1 MHIEKNFFDSIF
13 NTVMNVSGK
22 TKDND
27 KARMDLALYCRCKD
41 LELKSAANGKLL
53 KPKANY
59 TLTANQT
66 KFMGDSKRAVKN
78 KAKVEGSICASY
90 IHPET
95 TYFCSH
101 YFNNFMLSPHNI
113 RNQIAIENERRPPM
127 LSVFDQQGRPS
138 GKELIHWLTDDEKDS
153 AHVHVLI
160 NYAEVKPYLDAH
172 NVRQVYYVPYLAT
185 RRDKRGWCVAI
196 KTKPRGYIE
205 SDHVHDDLPYR
216 FDEMSHV
223 NKVIEIE
230 NIYGLQDLRDMSSGG
245 DDLSR
250 PSSHD
255 SSGKG
260 RIEKKKRYVVRLL
273 PPRDSLPSTTP
284 SPSSMSM
291 PVRPLDVAATP
302 SPPPTEARPFSSHVD
317 APGPSTVPAFTPSPS
332 SVDARG
338 PSPIPRSTPSP
349 SPAVANTPTNEDATN
364 LAMEDLPP

>member
-160 NYAEVKPYLDAH
+160 NYAEVKPYLDSFLQSQS
-172 NVRQVYYVPYLAT
+172 NVSTRNVHADFPTWFQEKVY
-185 RRDKRGWCVAI
+185 
-196 KTKPRGYIE
+196 
-205 SDHVHDDLPYR
+205 
-216 FDEMSHV
+216 
-223 NKVIEIE
+223 
-230 NIYGLQDLRDMSSGG
+230 MSSGG

>member
-1 MHIEKNFFDSIF
+1 
-13 NTVMNVSGK
+13 
-22 TKDND
+22 
-27 KARMDLALYCRCKD
+27 
-41 LELKSAANGKLL
+41 
-53 KPKANY
+53 
-59 TLTANQT
+59 
-66 KFMGDSKRAVKN
+66 
-78 KAKVEGSICASY
+78 
-90 IHPET
+90 
-95 TYFCSH
+95 
-101 YFNNFMLSPHNI
+101 
-113 RNQIAIENERRPPM
+113 
-127 LSVFDQQGRPS
+127 
-138 GKELIHWLTDDEKDS
+138 
-153 AHVHVLI
+153 
-160 NYAEVKPYLDAH
+160 
-172 NVRQVYYVPYLAT
+172 
-185 RRDKRGWCVAI
+185 
-196 KTKPRGYIE
+196 
-205 SDHVHDDLPYR
+205 
-216 FDEMSHV
+216 
-223 NKVIEIE
+223 
-230 NIYGLQDLRDMSSGG
+230 MSSGG